1 MRFDHSTALA
11 ANWKT
16 VLAVDI
22 AMAVAVVAGGVVLGL
37 AASGWGWAL
46 AAAGLVNLFFA
57 VGRAVKWARIRRQ
70 AGG

>member
-22 AMAVAVVAGGVVLGL
+22 AMAAAVVAGGVVLGL
-37 AASGWGWAL
+37 VASGWGWAL
-46 AAAGLVNLFFA
+46 AAVGLVYLFFA

-70 AGG
+70 TGD